1 MERLKILRAAAAL
14 GTFTAEA
21 LAEYAGVNVATAQT
35 VLAREQ
41 DLFVRRGTVATGR
54 AGGQPVMYGVV
65 ADKLRDRI
73 EAEGAAHPAGEIP
86 LALAAGYDTLLRRVT
101 EATDEAER
109 AELVRD
115 ARLALQLARD
125 AWPEQG
131 GTLRLV
137 LHERCFEALVQ
148 LVKLEDRAALDTRSW
163 EMLCTELAEL
173 SVLLQ
178 EQDELA
184 LAAALGVRAL
194 RSRMQHRTIDFA
206 SRARTPSSRP
216 ATNATVEEALRGGL
230 ALASRPRLPNSR
242 PTTEEMLRGGLAL
255 AVRED

>member
-73 EAEGAAHPAGEIP
+73 
-86 LALAAGYDTLLRRVT
+86 
-101 EATDEAER
+101 EAER

>member
-35 VLAREQ
+35 VLVREQ

-54 AGGQPVMYGVV
+54 AGGQPVMYGIV
-65 ADKLRDRI
+65 ADRLRERI
-73 EAEGAAHPAGEIP
+73 DAEGSAHPSGEIP

-101 EATDEAER
+101 ETSEGAER
-109 AELVRD
+109 AELVAD
-115 ARLALQLARD
+115 AKLALRLARD
-125 AWPEQG
+125 EWPDQG

-137 LHERCFEALVQ
+137 LHERCFDALAH
-148 LVKLEDRAALDTRSW
+148 LVKLEDGAALDTRSW

-184 LAAALGVRAL
+184 LAAAIGVRAL

-216 ATNATVEEALRGGL
+216 PSNATVEEALRGGL
-230 ALASRPRLPNSR
+230 ALA
-242 PTTEEMLRGGLAL
+242 
-255 AVRED
+255 VREG